1 MENTSKLILGA
12 ITDEFSPDL
21 TIAAAAM
28 AGLGLTSAE
37 LRLVGT
43 KNVVELSLREVREA
57 KRLLAGHGIDI
68 PALASP
74 LLKCD
79 CPGAGEM
86 QDGIGR
92 DIFGSAYSYADQG
105 DLAKRTFEVANEAG
119 ASIVRVFSFWRVPDP
134 GAVFDRTAEELR
146 ALAEVAER
154 SGVIIGLENEQACN
168 VATSSEAAKMVM
180 AVDHPNLQ
188 VVWDPANGHV
198 SGESAFPEGY
208 QSIPFSKLGHV
219 HVKDCRVIAGQPT
232 WVRLGDGEVEWEQI
246 IGALARQ
253 GYAGRIHL
261 ETHWAGTNGDK
272 LEASR
277 VCTGVL
283 RELVQSAKAEVI

>member
-1 MENTSKLILGA
+1 MENTSQLILGA

-21 TIAAAAM
+21 TIAATAM

-37 LRLVGT
+37 LRLVGSR
-43 KNVVELSLREVREA
+43 NVVDLSVREVREA
-57 KRLLAGHGIDI
+57 KRLLADHGIQI

-74 LLKCD
+74 LLKCE
-79 CPGAGEM
+79 CPGIGET
-86 QDGIGR
+86 QDETGR
-92 DIFGSAYSYADQG
+92 DIFGSAYSYADQA

-119 ASIVRVFSFWRVPDP
+119 ASIVRVFSFWRVPEP
-134 GAVFDRTAEELR
+134 AGVFDRTAEELR
-146 ALAEVAER
+146 ALAEVAQR
-154 SGVIIGLENEQACN
+154 AGVIIGLENEQACN
-168 VATSSEAAKMVM
+168 VATSLEAAKMVM

-188 VVWDPANGHV
+188 LVWDPANGHV

-219 HVKDCRVIAGQPT
+219 HVKDCRVIAGHPT

-261 ETHWAGTNGDK
+261 ETHWAGPNGDK

-283 RELVQSAKAEVI
+283 RELVQSANAEVL